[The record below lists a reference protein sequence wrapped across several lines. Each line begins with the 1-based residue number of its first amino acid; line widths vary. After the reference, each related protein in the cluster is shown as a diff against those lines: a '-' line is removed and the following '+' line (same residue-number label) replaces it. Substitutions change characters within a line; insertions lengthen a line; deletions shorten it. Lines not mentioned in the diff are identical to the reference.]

1 MSQFSKT
8 RTIKD
13 SGAKLQHLNYSYYR
27 GHLGQAEVFDVSYY
41 RGRLGQAEVFDVSY
55 YRGRL
60 GQAEVFDFSYYRRH
74 RCQAESL
81 DSSSSHKVAP
91 RSDAIAAYLYRLSP
105 TFAACA

>member
-27 GHLGQAEVFDVSYY
+27 GH
-41 RGRLGQAEVFDVSY
+41 LGQAEVFDVSY